1 MDRHTDT
8 PEFQSIKKITKKV
21 AICAPSHNFVGLYY
35 YYYYYYYKKKRF
47 RWHYVKMTAM
57 TPYNAKT
64 VTKCECDAKCE
75 QSISSQPRHVS
86 TIGKNLLNIN
96 ISSTCCHNM
105 MNFDP
110 VMAEIGSGVWGIP
123 ANRWVLRLAFV
134 TAATSLNGDQPD
146 FARCL
151 ANTVSWSG
159 TLYTQ

>member
-123 ANRWVLRLAFV
+123 AN
-134 TAATSLNGDQPD
+134 LNG
-146 FARCL
+146 FRVL
-151 ANTVSWSG
+151 ALLLHRRHSTEVNQ
-159 TLYTQ
+159 TLYDVWPSPGLVHYTQ